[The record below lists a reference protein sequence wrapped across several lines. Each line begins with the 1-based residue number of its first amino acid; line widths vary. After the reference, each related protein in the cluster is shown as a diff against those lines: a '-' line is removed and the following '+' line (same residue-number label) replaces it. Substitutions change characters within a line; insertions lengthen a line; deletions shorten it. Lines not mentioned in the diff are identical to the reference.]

1 MAWELSLLHWFESIH
16 TPVLDTIMKAI
27 TLLGNAGIFWILLT
41 AAFLCFKQTRRCGLA
56 MALSLVFSLIFTNI
70 IIKPFV
76 MRPRPFWID
85 PSFNLLVTAPTDFS
99 FPSGHSS
106 ASFAGAVAC
115 LTQDRKKGVILVILA
130 ALIAVSRMYLTVH
143 FPTDVLAGTIL
154 GIIYGIAGGKL
165 CNIITAHIAARR
177 QAK

>member
-1 MAWELSLLHWFESIH
+1 
-16 TPVLDTIMKAI
+16 
-27 TLLGNAGIFWILLT
+27 
-41 AAFLCFKQTRRCGLA
+41 
-56 MALSLVFSLIFTNI
+56 
-70 IIKPFV
+70 

>member
-70 IIKPFV
+70 IIKPLV

-115 LTQDRKKGVILVILA
+115 LTQDRKRELSSLYLLHLSQYHECTLQYIFL
-130 ALIAVSRMYLTVH
+130 RMFSQEQYSE
-143 FPTDVLAGTIL
+143 
-154 GIIYGIAGGKL
+154 
-165 CNIITAHIAARR
+165 
-177 QAK
+177 